1 MKQPQKWM
9 TLAVLCCAAIAAA
22 SEGPLDARLQTART
36 ACDRASKLQEAGRYA
51 DAISQAE
58 SSLALWQE
66 LQRTPDPEAA
76 RCLELL
82 GYLHLL
88 QGNPA
93 RAEFLLQSALTTLEA
108 GLGRTHPDV
117 ATAIDH
123 LASTYKVQGLN
134 NRAEELYQRAFAIR
148 AASLDKKHPD
158 IAASLNNLA
167 NFYTDQG
174 LYARAEPLYQRALAI
189 VEPTFGGSHPLTAAI
204 LNNLATLYVDKG
216 LYTRAEPLLQR
227 ALALREKS
235 LGGNHPD
242 VAASLT
248 NLANLYTNRGQ
259 YAQAEPLYDRS
270 LALLEAAVGGKHPDV
285 ARTLDNMARLHVV
298 QGKYGSA
305 RALLER
311 SLAISEEVLGQD
323 HPDVAAS
330 LDSLAELDLSQGL
343 YAQAQPRLERALALR
358 EAALGANHPFVAAS
372 LSCMAHLYMA
382 QGLYGRAGP
391 LLQRVLAIHEASL
404 GASHPVIADALSNLG
419 HLYMVQ
425 GLYEQAGPLYL
436 RALAIDEASLGPQ
449 HPDVADSLDSLASLH
464 DAQGL
469 YAQAEPLYLRALKI
483 RETALG
489 ANHPEVA
496 TSLNS
501 LGHLYTNQGLYSR
514 AEPLYQRGLAL
525 REAALG
531 GNHPDVATSLN
542 SLARLHAR
550 QGAYDQAEPL
560 YLRALAIRQTVLG
573 NNHPDVAQTMNNL
586 ANLYMDQ
593 GLHEQAEPLYQRA
606 LAIRQ
611 ASLGNNHP
619 DVATSLNNLAN
630 LYRDQGLHEK
640 AEPLYERAL
649 AMGETLF
656 GGGHPDVARTLNNL
670 ARLYTNQGLYERA
683 GSLLERSLAIGEE
696 LLGRNHP
703 DVAYSLDNLASLYMA
718 QGQHE
723 RAEPLL
729 ARALVLWKTGLGEAH
744 PRVASSLNALAE
756 LRLAQSRLS
765 EALPL
770 LTRAFT
776 LSEGRLRR
784 EALDFSEKRLSS
796 FLQFLRADEERLY
809 ALVRE
814 HPEDSRVRNLTL
826 AATLLLKGRSIE
838 ETASTSHAIY
848 QSLSGQDRETF
859 EQLRGLR
866 TQLAELSLQGP
877 SAQDSATY
885 QLRLKK
891 LAAQGDALEARLARH
906 SAPLRAL
913 TALPS
918 LTTITS
924 RVAEALPKDGALI
937 ELIAYKDRP
946 LLPDPGKPLTRQPSS
961 QLRYLALVLFP
972 DASTR
977 ALDLGPAEPIDRAAM
992 QLRDALA
999 RRDAEYQ
1006 TSAQALY
1013 QLAFQ
1018 PLLPLLAG
1026 SRRLFLAPDGQ
1037 LSLVPFAALHD
1048 GQQFLVDSFDFTYL
1062 TSGRDLLP
1070 RPKGKASSRGVA
1082 VFADPDF
1089 SSPSLMADA
1098 SSSGSA
1104 PMAERSATTG
1114 HLVAALRA
1122 RLGSQPWAS
1131 LPGTRQEAEAI
1142 QRLVPQARLFL
1153 GAEATKT
1160 RLLSLSAPGVLH
1172 LATHGFFL
1180 KDTQASESSRA
1191 VGHFGAIAESDAIPL
1206 PQDPLLR
1213 SGLVLV
1219 GSRDTTLVT
1228 ALELAGLDLWG
1239 TELVVLSACDT
1250 GRGDIKPGQGV
1261 YGLRRA
1267 LTVAGAET
1275 VVMSLWKVNDNSTS
1289 QLMEEY
1295 YRHLLA
1301 GKGRGAALR
1310 EAMRSLRL
1318 THPHPHYWAPFIA
1331 MGRDAPLRAL
1341 TPGSP
1346 SSS

>member
-1 MKQPQKWM
+1 MNQPQKWM
-9 TLAVLCCAAIAAA
+9 TLAVLCCAAATAA
-22 SEGPLDARLQTART
+22 SEDSLEARLQTART
-36 ACDRASKLQEAGRYA
+36 ACERATKLQEVGKYA

-58 SSLALWQE
+58 SSLKLWRE
-66 LQRTPDPEAA
+66 LQRETHPEAA

-88 QGNPA
+88 QGHPA
-93 RAEFLLQSALTTLEA
+93 RAELLLQHALSTLEA

-123 LASTYKVQGLN
+123 LASTYKVQGIN
-134 NRAEELYQRAFAIR
+134 DRAEELYQRAFAIR
-148 AASLDKKHPD
+148 AASLDKNHPD

-174 LYARAEPLYQRALAI
+174 LYARAEPLYRRALAI
-189 VEPTFGGSHPLTAAI
+189 VEPAFGGNHPLVAGI
-204 LNNLATLYVDKG
+204 LNNLATLYVDQG
-216 LYTRAEPLLQR
+216 RYAQAEPLLER

-248 NLANLYTNRGQ
+248 NLANLYTNQGQ
-259 YAQAEPLYDRS
+259 YARAEPLYDRS
-270 LALLEAAVGGKHPDV
+270 LEILEAALGSKHPDV
-285 ARTLDNMARLHVV
+285 ARTLDNLARLYVAR
-298 QGKYGSA
+298 GAYGRA
-305 RALLER
+305 RALLGR
-311 SLAISEEVLGQD
+311 SLTITEEALGQD
-323 HPDVAAS
+323 HPDVATA
-330 LDSLAELDLSQGL
+330 LDSLAGLDMSQGL
-343 YAQAQPRLERALALR
+343 YARAQPLLERALALR
-358 EAALGANHPFVAAS
+358 EAALGTNHPFVAAS
-372 LSCMAHLYMA
+372 LSSLAHLYMA

-391 LLQRVLAIHEASL
+391 LFQRALAIEESAL
-404 GASHPVIADALSNLG
+404 GANHPLIADALSNLA

-425 GLYEQAGPLYL
+425 GLYEQAGPLYQ
-436 RALAIDEASLGPQ
+436 RALAIDEAALGPK
-449 HPDVADSLDSLASLH
+449 HPDVADSLDSLASLY

-469 YAQAEPLYLRALKI
+469 YAQAEPLYQRALTI
-483 RETALG
+483 RETTLG
-489 ANHPEVA
+489 TNHPEVA
-496 TSLNS
+496 TSLNF
-501 LGHLYTNQGLYSR
+501 LGHLYTNQGLYTR
-514 AEPLYQRGLAL
+514 AEPLYQRALAL

-531 GNHPDVATSLN
+531 SNHPDVATSLN

-560 YLRALAIRQTVLG
+560 YLRALSIRQAVLG
-573 NNHPDVAQTMNNL
+573 EKHPDVARTLNNL
-586 ANLYMDQ
+586 ANLYADQ
-593 GLHEQAEPLYQRA
+593 GLYAQAEPLYQRA
-606 LAIRQ
+606 LAIRR
-611 ASLGNNHP
+611 AVLGNNHP

-630 LYRDQGLHEK
+630 LYVDQGLYER

-656 GGGHPDVARTLNNL
+656 GGNHPDVARTLNNL
-670 ARLYTNQGLYERA
+670 ARLYTSQGLYDRA
-683 GSLLERSLAIGEE
+683 GSLLERALAIREE
-696 LLGRNHP
+696 LLGANHP
-703 DVAYSLDNLASLYMA
+703 DIAYSLDNLAGFYMA
-718 QGQHE
+718 QGQYD
-723 RAEPLL
+723 RAEPLID
-729 ARALVLWKTGLGEAH
+729 RALVIWKASLGAAH

-756 LRLAQSRLS
+756 LRLAQRRLP

-770 LTRAFT
+770 LTRAFE

-784 EALDFSEKRLSS
+784 EALDFSEERLAS
-796 FLQFLRADEERLY
+796 FLQFLRANEERLY

-826 AATLLLKGRSIE
+826 AATLLLKGRSSE

-848 QSLSGQDRETF
+848 QSLSARDRETF
-859 EQLRGLR
+859 EQLRVLR

-877 SAQDSATY
+877 SGQDSATY
-885 QLRLKK
+885 QKRLKK
-891 LAAQGDALEARLARH
+891 LAAEGDALEASLARR

-918 LTTITS
+918 LSTIAS
-924 RVAEALPKDGALI
+924 RVAESLPKDGALI
-937 ELIAYKDRP
+937 ELVAYEDRP
-946 LLPDPGKPLTRQPSS
+946 LLPNPGKKLTRKSA

-977 ALDLGPAEPIDRAAM
+977 ALDLGPADPIDRAAT

-1006 TSAQALY
+1006 APAQALY
-1013 QLAFQ
+1013 QLAFE
-1018 PLLPLLAG
+1018 PLLPLLSG
-1026 SRRLFLAPDGQ
+1026 TRRLFLAPDGQ
-1037 LSLVPFAALHD
+1037 LNLIPFAALHD
-1048 GQQFLVDSFDFTYL
+1048 GHQFLVESFDFTYL

-1070 RPKGKASSRGVA
+1070 RPRGKAPSRGVA
-1082 VFADPDF
+1082 VFADPAF
-1089 SSPSLMADA
+1089 QSPPVVSAA
-1098 SSSGSA
+1098 SSKGEA
-1104 PMAERSATTG
+1104 TVAERSTTTG
-1114 HLVAALRA
+1114 HFFATLRA
-1122 RLGSQPWAS
+1122 RLGNEPWS
-1131 LPGTRQEAEAI
+1131 PLPGTRQEAEAI

-1153 GAEATKT
+1153 GSEATKA
-1160 RLLSLSAPGVLH
+1160 RLLSLPTPGVLH

-1180 KDTQASESSRA
+1180 KDTQAPESSRA
-1191 VGHFGAIAESDAIPL
+1191 VGSFGAMGASDAHQL

-1219 GSRDTTLVT
+1219 GSQDTSLVT

-1250 GRGDIKPGQGV
+1250 GRGDIKLGQGV

-1275 VVMSLWKVNDNSTS
+1275 IVMSLWKVNDDTTS
-1289 QLMEEY
+1289 QLMEDY

-1301 GKGRGAALR
+1301 GQGRGTALR
-1310 EAMRSLRL
+1310 EAMRSLRR

-1331 MGRDAPLRAL
+1331 LGRDAPLAL
-1341 TPGSP
+1341 IHATPTR
-1346 SSS
+1346 